1 MLNSVSNLTRPLLCA
16 VAGSAMMLFVA
27 ATPAT
32 AQSSNAADLCTPDVF
47 RLCSEFVPDRDR
59 ITACLKRKTRQL
71 SPGCRSVFSPKA
83 KQASKVKK
91 SKSKRR

>member
-1 MLNSVSNLTRPLLCA
+1 VRGGRIGHDAVRGGDASHGPVVERRGPLHAGRFPA
-16 VAGSAMMLFVA
+16 V
-27 ATPAT
+27 
-32 AQSSNAADLCTPDVF
+32 Q
-47 RLCSEFVPDRDR
+47 
-59 ITACLKRKTRQL
+59 RKTRQL